1 MRLNSLYIYWRASCK
16 RFALLQL
23 VTLLF
28 SYTFVNCITHKS
40 SCADSNSCNRICN
53 EKSQDSRNHLLTK
66 NSNARSE
73 IDHSI
78 LIWKKFDL
86 ERRFQAKNCFEKAA
100 LSNGNL
106 MTARDKAL
114 IINLITLVDEMLGNL
129 GGNHGDQ
136 ILLSTQKFFCFK
148 NTHSNNFL
156 VCFLSLTAAT

>member
-1 MRLNSLYIYWRASCK
+1 MCSKISLTIFTNNIFGNHESLVIK
-16 RFALLQL
+16 LALLNKTPDL
-23 VTLLF
+23 
-28 SYTFVNCITHKS
+28 CKKHWP
-40 SCADSNSCNRICN
+40 CN

-136 ILLSTQKFFCFK
+136 IRLSTQKFFCLK